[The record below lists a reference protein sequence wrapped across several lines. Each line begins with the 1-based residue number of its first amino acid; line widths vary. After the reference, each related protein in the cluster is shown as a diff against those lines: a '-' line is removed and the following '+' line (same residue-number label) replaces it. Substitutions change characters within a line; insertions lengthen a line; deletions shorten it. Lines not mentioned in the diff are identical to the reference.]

1 MAILTPYVTFKG
13 NCREAMTFYRDSF
26 GGELS
31 LQTVGETP
39 SDIGCPKGTEDQIMH
54 AMLISKDLI
63 IMASDM
69 ISPAGFTLGTNIS
82 LSLTCDSPDQIMRIF
97 NALSRKGEIADQ
109 LSVRPWGAIFGVI
122 RDKFGITWMLSYDS
136 NYAES

>member
-39 SDIGCPKGTEDQIMH
+39 SEIRCPEGTENQIMH
-54 AMLISKDLI
+54 AVLICPDMI

-82 LSLTCDSPDQIMRIF
+82 LSLTCDSADQIRWIF
-97 NALSRKGEIADQ
+97 QALSRNGEIADP

-122 RDKFGITWMLSYDS
+122 RDKFGITWMLSFDAS
-136 NYAES
+136 YAEC